1 MRIRGS
7 WMAHLALG
15 AVLAACPFASGAS
28 AVAAEPTVNCKALAE
43 RVAHAAG
50 VSLGKADDAGK
61 VFVLKAA
68 HGTDIHVRCRSESNR
83 AAIVE
88 VTSKEELPA
97 RSFYDSLA
105 RIGAAVTGRPAK
117 DVRKR
122 LHRCHRV
129 AKREA
134 DGIAERAVHGV
145 SLECHRSE
153 AGSTFRFKGPFPR
166 QAG

>member
-1 MRIRGS
+1 M
-7 WMAHLALG
+7 
-15 AVLAACPFASGAS
+15 
-28 AVAAEPTVNCKALAE
+28 T
-43 RVAHAAG
+43 
-50 VSLGKADDAGK
+50 
-61 VFVLKAA
+61 
-68 HGTDIHVRCRSESNR
+68 SE
-83 AAIVE
+83 A
-88 VTSKEELPA
+88 ELPA

-105 RIGAAVTGRPAK
+105 KIGSAVTGRPAK

-134 DGIAERAVHGV
+134 DGVAERAVHGV

>member
-1 MRIRGS
+1 MRAFLIKD
-7 WMAHLALG
+7 LAGG
-15 AVLAACPFASGAS
+15 AVLAAALLAPCAS
-28 AVAAEPTVNCKALAE
+28 AVAAEPTATCKALAE

-50 VSLGKADDAGK
+50 VTLGKPDEAGK

-68 HGTDIHVRCRSESNR
+68 HGADIHVRCRSETNR

-88 VTSKEELPA
+88 VTTTAELPA

-105 RIGAAVTGRPAK
+105 RIAATVAGRPAK

-134 DGIAERAVHGV
+134 DGTAERAVHGV

-153 AGSTFRFKGPFPR
+153 AGSTFRFKGPFAR
-166 QAG
+166 QPG

>member
-1 MRIRGS
+1 MTN
-7 WMAHLALG
+7 
-15 AVLAACPFASGAS
+15 LAASAMLVAGVSSTWCAS
-28 AVAAEPTVNCKALAE
+28 AVAAEPTANCKVLAE
-43 RVAHAAG
+43 RVAHAAA
-50 VSLGKADDAGK
+50 VSPGKPDETGKAFA
-61 VFVLKAA
+61 FKAA
-68 HGTDIHVRCRSESNR
+68 HGADIHVRCRSDSNR

-88 VTSKEELPA
+88 VTSEAELPA

-134 DGIAERAVHGV
+134 DGIAVRAMHGV

-153 AGSTFRFKGPFPR
+153 AGSTFRFKGPFRR
-166 QAG
+166 QSG